1 MAIDPKL
8 YRPHSLPRL
17 HPSAYQS
24 DALVL
29 WTHTTFGRSKLPLTT
44 EFHSTLRELILHTC
58 VREHLLCPAY
68 VLMPDHVHILLLGTQ
83 PNSDQLNATRFLR
96 TLLARAIKPT
106 RLQPQ
111 PRDHVF
117 TTAERTRNATANT
130 SNYILENPVRASLTK
145 TASDWPYSGGLIPG
159 YPNLNPFHADHWPT
173 FWKIFTK
180 LRNPAC
186 RLHSSQR
193 SVQNN
198 SSQTAQGA

>member
-29 WTHTTFGRSKLPLTT
+29 WTHTTFDRSKLPLTA

-68 VLMPDHVHILLLGTQ
+68 VLMPDHLHLIFLGTKSD
-83 PNSDQLNATRFLR
+83 SDQLNATRFFR
-96 TLLARAIKPT
+96 THLARALKPI

-111 PRDHVF
+111 AHDHVF
-117 TTAERTRNATANT
+117 TLEERTRNAFTKT
-130 SNYILENPVRASLTK
+130 TTYILQNPVRAGCVP
-145 TASDWPYSGGLIPG
+145 TADTWPYTGALLPG
-159 YPNLNPFHADHWPT
+159 YPDTNPFNPSYWPT
-173 FWKIFTK
+173 FWKLFAKHRDPGCDHHKPIAH
-180 LRNPAC
+180 PP
-186 RLHSSQR
+186 S
-193 SVQNN
+193 
-198 SSQTAQGA
+198 